1 MGRSRGTGRP
11 IPIIPSGVSDTDRS
25 SSGSP
30 DELRRRFQILER
42 VAIFFTLPDNILH
55 AIARRLAPASA
66 AKGSV
71 IVHQGDPGDTMF
83 IVESGRC
90 EVYVEESPGHTITIA
105 LMGPDDFFGEMA
117 LISEETRTASVRAL
131 EDCRLLTLDRKTLY
145 ETVPADSDALIE
157 LTKLVEQRKD
167 TLPNLIARAR
177 MVAPEQAASTVA
189 VYSPKGGSGRTT
201 IAVNLAAAL
210 AKRFPGEVL
219 LVDLALPYNHAALI
233 SYLTPTGCLAAAS
246 QVPPQN
252 FEEAVLGAIL
262 HHPGGMMLLPGVLRA
277 EQADLITVDLVN
289 RAMGILVNAFRY
301 IVFDLG
307 VAFTDI
313 VISVLD
319 HSQRVLVLVTP
330 ELSSLKDVGEL
341 LNIFTNVLNIVPGRV
356 ILALN
361 NKVPKSVV
369 SKEDVVR
376 TLKQELAVEID
387 FDGTKPDEAA
397 VKGEILVLTDPKSA
411 LSRGAE
417 QLAQII
423 AGSTAAETKGEK
435 KGGFKLGRR

>member
-1 MGRSRGTGRP
+1 MGGAP
-11 IPIIPSGVSDTDRS
+11 
-25 SSGSP
+25 P
-30 DELRRRFQILER
+30 DELRKRFQILER
-42 VAIFFTLPDNILH
+42 VAIFFTLPDNVLH
-55 AIARRLAPASA
+55 ALARRLAPASA

-83 IVESGRC
+83 VVESGRC

-117 LISEETRTASVRAL
+117 LISAETRTASVRAL

-145 ETVPADSDALIE
+145 ETLPADSDAIIE

-201 IAVNLAAAL
+201 MAVNLAAAL
-210 AKRFPGEVL
+210 GKRFPGEVL

-246 QVPPQN
+246 QVPPAN

-319 HSQRVLVLVTP
+319 H
-330 ELSSLKDVGEL
+330 
-341 LNIFTNVLNIVPGRV
+341 
-356 ILALN
+356 
-361 NKVPKSVV
+361 
-369 SKEDVVR
+369 
-376 TLKQELAVEID
+376 
-387 FDGTKPDEAA
+387 
-397 VKGEILVLTDPKSA
+397 
-411 LSRGAE
+411 
-417 QLAQII
+417 
-423 AGSTAAETKGEK
+423 
-435 KGGFKLGRR
+435 

>member
-1 MGRSRGTGRP
+1 
-11 IPIIPSGVSDTDRS
+11 
-25 SSGSP
+25 
-30 DELRRRFQILER
+30 
-42 VAIFFTLPDNILH
+42 
-55 AIARRLAPASA
+55 
-66 AKGSV
+66 
-71 IVHQGDPGDTMF
+71 
-83 IVESGRC
+83 
-90 EVYVEESPGHTITIA
+90 
-105 LMGPDDFFGEMA
+105 
-117 LISEETRTASVRAL
+117 
-131 EDCRLLTLDRKTLY
+131 
-145 ETVPADSDALIE
+145 
-157 LTKLVEQRKD
+157 
-167 TLPNLIARAR
+167 

-201 IAVNLAAAL
+201 MAVNLAAAL
-210 AKRFPGEVL
+210 GKRFPGEVL

-246 QVPPQN
+246 QVPPAN

-341 LNIFTNVLNIVPGRV
+341 LQIFTNVLNIVPGRV

-361 NKVPKSVV
+361 NKVPSRWSVA
-369 SKEDVVR
+369 R
-376 TLKQELAVEID
+376 TWC
-387 FDGTKPDEAA
+387 GR
-397 VKGEILVLTDPKSA
+397 S
-411 LSRGAE
+411 SRS
-417 QLAQII
+417 LRSRST
-423 AGSTAAETKGEK
+423 STAPSPTRPPFGARSLFSPT
-435 KGGFKLGRR
+435 RRAPSRAAPSSWLS

>member
-1 MGRSRGTGRP
+1 
-11 IPIIPSGVSDTDRS
+11 I
-25 SSGSP
+25 
-30 DELRRRFQILER
+30 
-42 VAIFFTLPDNILH
+42 
-55 AIARRLAPASA
+55 
-66 AKGSV
+66 
-71 IVHQGDPGDTMF
+71 
-83 IVESGRC
+83 
-90 EVYVEESPGHTITIA
+90 
-105 LMGPDDFFGEMA
+105 
-117 LISEETRTASVRAL
+117 
-131 EDCRLLTLDRKTLY
+131 
-145 ETVPADSDALIE
+145 
-157 LTKLVEQRKD
+157 
-167 TLPNLIARAR
+167 
-177 MVAPEQAASTVA
+177 
-189 VYSPKGGSGRTT
+189 YSPKGGSGRTT
-201 IAVNLAAAL
+201 IAVNLAASL

-376 TLKQELAVEID
+376 TLKQELAKEDNPQLALRVFVSGGGCSGMQYGMAFDDQRRQDDVVVDNEGVQIVVDDFSVSYLRGSEID
-387 FDGTKPDEAA
+387 YVDG
-397 VKGEILVLTDPKSA
+397 LM
-411 LSRGAE
+411 GA
-417 QLAQII
+417 
-423 AGSTAAETKGEK
+423 
-435 KGGFKLGRR
+435 GFTVHNPNA

>member
-1 MGRSRGTGRP
+1 
-11 IPIIPSGVSDTDRS
+11 
-25 SSGSP
+25 
-30 DELRRRFQILER
+30 
-42 VAIFFTLPDNILH
+42 
-55 AIARRLAPASA
+55 
-66 AKGSV
+66 
-71 IVHQGDPGDTMF
+71 MF
-83 IVESGRC
+83 VVESGRC
-90 EVYVEESPGHTITIA
+90 EVFVEESPGHTITIA
-105 LMGPDDFFGEMA
+105 LLGPDDFFGEMS

-131 EDCRLLTLDRKTLY
+131 EDCRLLTLDRRTLY
-145 ETVPADSDALIE
+145 ETLPADSDALIE

-177 MVAPEQAASTVA
+177 MVAPEQAATTIA

-201 IAVNLAAAL
+201 ISVNLAAAL
-210 AKRFPGEVL
+210 GKRFPGEVL
-219 LVDLALPYNHAALI
+219 LVDLALPYNHDALI
-233 SYLTPTGCLAAAS
+233 SYLTPTGCLAAAA
-246 QVPPQN
+246 QVPPSN

-277 EQADLITVDLVN
+277 EQADLINVDLVN

-313 VISVLD
+313 VITVLD

-369 SKEDVVR
+369 SKEDVIR
-376 TLKQELAVEID
+376 TLKQELAVDIE

-411 LSRGAE
+411 ISRGVE
-417 QLAQII
+417 ELAQQI
-423 AGSTAAETKGEK
+423 AGATAGEDKKAK
-435 KGGFKLGRR
+435 KGFKIGRS

>member
-1 MGRSRGTGRP
+1 M
-11 IPIIPSGVSDTDRS
+11 
-25 SSGSP
+25 
-30 DELRRRFQILER
+30 
-42 VAIFFTLPDNILH
+42 
-55 AIARRLAPASA
+55 
-66 AKGSV
+66 
-71 IVHQGDPGDTMF
+71 
-83 IVESGRC
+83 
-90 EVYVEESPGHTITIA
+90 
-105 LMGPDDFFGEMA
+105 
-117 LISEETRTASVRAL
+117 
-131 EDCRLLTLDRKTLY
+131 
-145 ETVPADSDALIE
+145 
-157 LTKLVEQRKD
+157 
-167 TLPNLIARAR
+167 
-177 MVAPEQAASTVA
+177 
-189 VYSPKGGSGRTT
+189 
-201 IAVNLAAAL
+201 
-210 AKRFPGEVL
+210 
-219 LVDLALPYNHAALI
+219 
-233 SYLTPTGCLAAAS
+233 
-246 QVPPQN
+246 PPQN

-411 LSRGAE
+411 ISRGAE
-417 QLAQII
+417 QLAQLIS
-423 AGSTAAETKGEK
+423 GQTAAEAKGAK
-435 KGGFKLGRR
+435 RGGFKLGKS

>member
-1 MGRSRGTGRP
+1 MIRRPPRSTLFP
-11 IPIIPSGVSDTDRS
+11 YTTLFRS
-25 SSGSP
+25 
-30 DELRRRFQILER
+30 
-42 VAIFFTLPDNILH
+42 
-55 AIARRLAPASA
+55 
-66 AKGSV
+66 
-71 IVHQGDPGDTMF
+71 
-83 IVESGRC
+83 
-90 EVYVEESPGHTITIA
+90 
-105 LMGPDDFFGEMA
+105 
-117 LISEETRTASVRAL
+117 
-131 EDCRLLTLDRKTLY
+131 TLY

-201 IAVNLAAAL
+201 ISVNVAAAL

-233 SYLTPTGCLAAAS
+233 SSLPPTGCLAAAS

-301 IVFDLG
+301 IIFDLG

-330 ELSSLKDVGEL
+330 ELSSLK
-341 LNIFTNVLNIVPGRV
+341 
-356 ILALN
+356 
-361 NKVPKSVV
+361 
-369 SKEDVVR
+369 ED
-376 TLKQELAVEID
+376 
-387 FDGTKPDEAA
+387 
-397 VKGEILVLTDPKSA
+397 
-411 LSRGAE
+411 
-417 QLAQII
+417 
-423 AGSTAAETKGEK
+423 
-435 KGGFKLGRR
+435 

>member
-1 MGRSRGTGRP
+1 M
-11 IPIIPSGVSDTDRS
+11 
-25 SSGSP
+25 
-30 DELRRRFQILER
+30 
-42 VAIFFTLPDNILH
+42 
-55 AIARRLAPASA
+55 
-66 AKGSV
+66 
-71 IVHQGDPGDTMF
+71 
-83 IVESGRC
+83 
-90 EVYVEESPGHTITIA
+90 
-105 LMGPDDFFGEMA
+105 
-117 LISEETRTASVRAL
+117 
-131 EDCRLLTLDRKTLY
+131 
-145 ETVPADSDALIE
+145 
-157 LTKLVEQRKD
+157 
-167 TLPNLIARAR
+167 
-177 MVAPEQAASTVA
+177 
-189 VYSPKGGSGRTT
+189 
-201 IAVNLAAAL
+201 AVNLAAAL
-210 AKRFPGEVL
+210 GKRFPGEVL

-246 QVPPQN
+246 QVPPGN

-319 HSQRVLVLVTP
+319 HSQRVLVIVTP

-341 LNIFTNVLNIVPGRV
+341 LQIFTNVLNIVPGRV

-369 SKEDVVR
+369 SREDVVR

-397 VKGEILVLTDPKSA
+397 VRGEILVLTDPKSA
-411 LSRGAE
+411 ISRGAE
-417 QLAQII
+417 QLAQLI
-423 AGSTAAETKGEK
+423 AGSTSADAKQAK
-435 KGGFKLGRR
+435 KGFKLGRG

>member
-1 MGRSRGTGRP
+1 
-11 IPIIPSGVSDTDRS
+11 
-25 SSGSP
+25 
-30 DELRRRFQILER
+30 
-42 VAIFFTLPDNILH
+42 
-55 AIARRLAPASA
+55 
-66 AKGSV
+66 
-71 IVHQGDPGDTMF
+71 
-83 IVESGRC
+83 
-90 EVYVEESPGHTITIA
+90 
-105 LMGPDDFFGEMA
+105 
-117 LISEETRTASVRAL
+117 
-131 EDCRLLTLDRKTLY
+131 
-145 ETVPADSDALIE
+145 
-157 LTKLVEQRKD
+157 
-167 TLPNLIARAR
+167 
-177 MVAPEQAASTVA
+177 
-189 VYSPKGGSGRTT
+189 
-201 IAVNLAAAL
+201 
-210 AKRFPGEVL
+210 
-219 LVDLALPYNHAALI
+219 
-233 SYLTPTGCLAAAS
+233 
-246 QVPPQN
+246 
-252 FEEAVLGAIL
+252 
-262 HHPGGMMLLPGVLRA
+262 VLRA

-369 SKEDVVR
+369 SKEDVIR
-376 TLKQELAVEID
+376 TLKQDLAVEID

-411 LSRGAE
+411 LSRGSE

-423 AGSTAAETKGEK
+423 AGSTAAETKEK
-435 KGGFKLGRR
+435 KGFKLGRR

>member
-1 MGRSRGTGRP
+1 
-11 IPIIPSGVSDTDRS
+11 
-25 SSGSP
+25 
-30 DELRRRFQILER
+30 
-42 VAIFFTLPDNILH
+42 
-55 AIARRLAPASA
+55 
-66 AKGSV
+66 
-71 IVHQGDPGDTMF
+71 
-83 IVESGRC
+83 
-90 EVYVEESPGHTITIA
+90 
-105 LMGPDDFFGEMA
+105 
-117 LISEETRTASVRAL
+117 
-131 EDCRLLTLDRKTLY
+131 
-145 ETVPADSDALIE
+145 
-157 LTKLVEQRKD
+157 
-167 TLPNLIARAR
+167 
-177 MVAPEQAASTVA
+177 
-189 VYSPKGGSGRTT
+189 
-201 IAVNLAAAL
+201 
-210 AKRFPGEVL
+210 
-219 LVDLALPYNHAALI
+219 
-233 SYLTPTGCLAAAS
+233 
-246 QVPPQN
+246 
-252 FEEAVLGAIL
+252 
-262 HHPGGMMLLPGVLRA
+262 MMLLPGVLRA

-411 LSRGAE
+411 ISRGAE
-417 QLAQII
+417 QLAQLI
-423 AGSTAAETKGEK
+423 AGSTAAEGKKDGK
-435 KGGFKLGRR
+435 KGGFKLGRG

>member
-1 MGRSRGTGRP
+1 M
-11 IPIIPSGVSDTDRS
+11 SDS
-25 SSGSP
+25 HFGGGSA
-30 DELRRRFQILER
+30 DELRKRFQILER
-42 VAIFFTLPDNILH
+42 VAIFFTLPDNVLH
-55 AIARRLAPASA
+55 ALARRLAPASA
-66 AKGSV
+66 SKGSV

-83 IVESGRC
+83 LVESGRC

-131 EDCRLLTLDRKTLY
+131 EDCKLLTLDRKTLY
-145 ETVPADSDALIE
+145 ETLPAESDAMIE

-201 IAVNLAAAL
+201 MAVNLAAAL

-246 QVPPQN
+246 QVPPAN

-277 EQADLITVDLVN
+277 EQADLITVDLV
-289 RAMGILVNAFRY
+289 
-301 IVFDLG
+301 VFDLG

-313 VISVLD
+313 VISGLD

-341 LNIFTNVLNIVPGRV
+341 LQIFTNVLNIVPGRV
-356 ILALN
+356 ILSLN

-376 TLKQELAVEID
+376 TLKQDLAVEID

-411 LSRGAE
+411 ISRGAE
-417 QLAQII
+417 QLAQLI
-423 AGSTAAETKGEK
+423 AGSTSAEAKGGAK
-435 KGGFKLGRR
+435 KGFKLGRG